1 MTIQELNVH
10 YDNTVNEMQLFSFLT
25 DLSTNEVFTFS
36 QAMKQENKLDLLT
49 AMEKEVKDH
58 ASHGR

>member
-1 MTIQELNVH
+1 MNEH
-10 YDNTVNEMQLFSFLT
+10 YDKTVNEMHLFSFLM

-36 QAMKQENKLDLLT
+36 RAMKQENKLDLLT

-58 ASHGR
+58 ASHGH